1 MCKCAQAHIAALD
14 AWWWYKSA
22 VVQAVHE
29 TCVTGYVAVG
39 NTLHHVVVGTPA
51 GRLAARGKEGSL
63 IPATGRVC
71 FLLNTVR

>member
-1 MCKCAQAHIAALD
+1 M
-14 AWWWYKSA
+14 
-22 VVQAVHE
+22 QAVHD

-39 NTLHHVVVGTPA
+39 STLHHVVVDTPA

-71 FLLNTVR
+71 SLLNTVR